1 MHDMKTNERTSQV
14 PDITKTSK
22 ARYLSAA
29 AAAAVALA
37 CGAALSPSAS
47 AAAPAEKH
55 RVETFELVGKQTS
68 AGEVDLGKPGVSVG
82 DQRIVH
88 EDLYRDGKK
97 VGDHSAVCTFT
108 QVSPAALQCLG
119 TFALPEGQF
128 TAQSLLHLPAPP
140 SVDVSI
146 TGGSGDYR
154 TAQGF
159 VRTVPAGETERH
171 FTVHLQH

>member
-1 MHDMKTNERTSQV
+1 MTLV
-14 PDITKTSK
+14 G
-22 ARYLSAA
+22 
-29 AAAAVALA
+29 
-37 CGAALSPSAS
+37 GAALAPSAS
-47 AAAPAEKH
+47 ADVSAAKH
-55 RVETFELVGKQTS
+55 HVETFQLVGKQTS
-68 AGEVDLGKPGVSVG
+68 AGEVDLGERGVSVG
-82 DQRIVH
+82 DQRVVH

-108 QVSPAALQCLG
+108 QVNPAALQCLG

-128 TAQSLLHLPAPP
+128 AAQSLLHLPAPP

-146 TGGSGDYR
+146 TGGSGAYR

-171 FTVHLQH
+171 FTVHLQR

>member
-1 MHDMKTNERTSQV
+1 MPNITRTN
-14 PDITKTSK
+14 K
-22 ARYLSAA
+22 ALYLSAA
-29 AAAAVALA
+29 AGVVVALA
-37 CGAALSPSAS
+37 GGGALAASAS
-47 AAAPAEKH
+47 ADAPAAKH

-68 AGEVDLGKPGVSVG
+68 AGEVDLGEPGVSVG
-82 DQRIVH
+82 DQRVVH

-128 TAQSLLHLPAPP
+128 AAQSLLHLPAPS

-146 TGGSGDYR
+146 TGGSGAYR

-159 VRTVPAGETERH
+159 IRTVPAGETERH
-171 FTVHLQH
+171 FTIYLQR